1 MLSYYINANGLVE
14 VRGMAELEP
23 VRDVELELVERCQRG
38 DRAAF
43 EEIFMLYRDD
53 VFRFAFLVVRDASLA
68 QDVVQEAFL
77 KVFRSIA
84 KFQFRS
90 SFKSWLYRVAVNE
103 AITILRRRKIKEEL
117 APAPGAA
124 RETGVASPARAWQP
138 EEAALDSEERR
149 LLHFAIDQLD
159 PVHRS
164 VVVLKYFHEFSDTE
178 IAAIIGCPP
187 GTVKSRLHRARE
199 LLRHYMARQMGRPD
213 LVALSYTRLSHNHS
227 PLVPCEE

>member
-1 MLSYYINANGLVE
+1 
-14 VRGMAELEP
+14 MAELEP
-23 VRDVELELVERCQRG
+23 VRDIEFELVERCQTG
-38 DRAAF
+38 DRPAF
-43 EEIFMLYRDD
+43 EELFLLYRDD

-77 KVFRSIA
+77 KVFRSIG

-117 APAPGAA
+117 DPAPGVTRDYTGTPT
-124 RETGVASPARAWQP
+124 REWQP

-149 LLHFAIDQLD
+149 LLRFAISQLD
-159 PVHRS
+159 PVYRS

-178 IAAIIGCPP
+178 IAAVIGCPA

-199 LLRHYMARQMGRPD
+199 LLRHYLARQMGRPD
-213 LVALSYTRLSHNHS
+213 LIALSYTRLSNNS
-227 PLVPCEE
+227 PLLPCEE